1 MRHIILAA
9 IAAGA
14 AACAAIAAPDFDTS
28 QLDDGER
35 DRLAKALEGRVPGDP
50 VNCVATRDLRGNE
63 GFGTDIIVFKGR
75 RSSSDVYV
83 NRPPAGCGNFDRST
97 ALIVRTTTTRLCKG
111 DIVQLYDPS
120 LGNQYGGCGLG
131 EFVPYRKAGRAD

>member
-1 MRHIILAA
+1 MRKIILATF
-9 IAAGA
+9 AAGV

-28 QLDDGER
+28 SLNDGER
-35 DRLAKALEGRVPGDP
+35 ERLEKALENRVPGDP
-50 VNCVATRDLRGNE
+50 VSCVNTRDLRGNE

-75 RSSSDVYV
+75 RSASDVYV

-97 ALIVRTTTTRLCKG
+97 ALVVRTTTTRLCKG

-131 EFVPYRKAGRAD
+131 EFVPYRRVDRGG